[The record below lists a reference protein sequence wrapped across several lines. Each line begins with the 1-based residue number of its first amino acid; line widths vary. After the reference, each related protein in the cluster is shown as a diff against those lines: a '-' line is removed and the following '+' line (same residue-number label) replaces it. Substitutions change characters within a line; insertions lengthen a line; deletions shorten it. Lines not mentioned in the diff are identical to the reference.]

1 MKVELSI
8 CVIYIVLVILY
19 LFQEKLQLFQ
29 AENVQSSC
37 TIFTSVQYLTNHDCF
52 ILLDF
57 IVLPLMK
64 FNAQLLCEDDEL
76 NNFCLPTINFYII
89 TGFSSRR
96 LHF

>member
-1 MKVELSI
+1 MLSI
-8 CVIYIVLVILY
+8 LCYFVFVPRKTAAI
-19 LFQEKLQLFQ
+19 
-29 AENVQSSC
+29 SSRKC
-37 TIFTSVQYLTNHDCF
+37 SIIFTSVQDLTNHDCF

-64 FNAQLLCEDDEL
+64 FNAQLLCEGDEL